1 MNILDR
7 LSEHARERTEQA
19 KRKRPFES
27 LQAEALA
34 LPRGDFAFERAL
46 KKEGL
51 AFICECKKASPS
63 KGLIAEHFP
72 YLEIARDFEAA
83 GAEYAPAFQVFLC
96 LIRRKND
103 QSDVAESKRIR
114 KRP

>member
-46 KKEGL
+46 KR
-51 AFICECKKASPS
+51 
-63 KGLIAEHFP
+63 KGLPSSAS
-72 YLEIARDFEAA
+72 ARKPPPPK
-83 GAEYAPAFQVFLC
+83 G
-96 LIRRKND
+96 
-103 QSDVAESKRIR
+103 
-114 KRP
+114 